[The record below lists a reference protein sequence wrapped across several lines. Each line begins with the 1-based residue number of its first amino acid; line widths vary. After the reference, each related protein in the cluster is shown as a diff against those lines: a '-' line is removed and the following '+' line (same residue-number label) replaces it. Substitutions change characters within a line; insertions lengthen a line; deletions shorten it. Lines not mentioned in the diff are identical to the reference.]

1 MIPMLRNC
9 SLGPSGVLVREDW
22 SSTAS
27 LASSADTTLITAAK
41 SAMTTNIVL
50 APETIWPRRVVRT
63 REGTREV
70 EQTLLTPRRSSDEA
84 RDALQRVAQD
94 VLCGTRCWQ
103 MNPDHR
109 LHFDDARGEFDE
121 PQAQRV
127 ELRYAPY
134 RTLGH
139 RDA

>member
-70 EQTLLTPRRSSDEA
+70 EHT
-84 RDALQRVAQD
+84 RVE
-94 VLCGTRCWQ
+94 VLCASPADVGCAAPASSSAAIRTAEPGAIILTQ
-103 MNPDHR
+103 
-109 LHFDDARGEFDE
+109 ARADSSRSRYS
-121 PQAQRV
+121 PH
-127 ELRYAPY
+127 YAPNN
-134 RTLGH
+134 
-139 RDA
+139 